1 MTEND
6 SNDGN
11 AEMDNLLAE
20 LEKDAVPEESELNN
34 KIKNKIEKKQDELN
48 YEDSI
53 DDETKRTDE
62 NTW

>member
-1 MTEND
+1 
-6 SNDGN
+6 
-11 AEMDNLLAE
+11 MDKLLAE

-53 DDETKRTDE
+53 DDETKRTED